1 MKKFGLGLVVVFMV
15 SLTFGQQDSL
25 QDRECKRMQL
35 FVGQELKV
43 KDYARATMYY
53 LKGETICGNYDAK
66 KYKNMIQ
73 TMRNTVATEKDKA
86 NKKLYIDTLIAAYD
100 RAEQK
105 GFFNAA
111 EASIRG
117 LYILQSSVP
126 NREKADSLF
135 TVAFAANNTFKDAQL
150 SYYYYNLYTMYTKA
164 KDDLKQV
171 YKKRI
176 ISDYFRL
183 SRKIENEGFKARTQE
198 SMTNY
203 FNNVVRTCDDILPD
217 LNGFMSDLPQDKAKK
232 KKAVNNFLNLLKDK
246 QCTESD
252 EYAMLIDT
260 IISIDN
266 TVDAVLAK
274 ADLLKVKKKYKSSI
288 EVLRT
293 ALEMAEN
300 DTLKGDIK
308 LAILEIQYTN
318 LSSYKSAYNTALSI
332 SGSNRSKA
340 LMVASNCVAKLANT
354 CGSSTFD
361 RKCNYY
367 YAAQLATKAGESSL
381 AAKYRENCPTSDE
394 IFSNNSPAQVTLSC
408 WGVTVDIK

>member
-1 MKKFGLGLVVVFMV
+1 MKNLGLGFVFILLV
-15 SLTFGQQDSL
+15 SSSFGQSDSL

-35 FVGQELKV
+35 FVGQELKL

-53 LKGETICGNYDAK
+53 LKGEEICNNYDAK

-86 NKKLYIDTLIAAYD
+86 RKKLYIDSLIGAYD
-100 RAEQK
+100 RAEKK
-105 GFFNAA
+105 GFFNPA
-111 EASIRG
+111 EASIRA

-126 NREKADSLF
+126 NRVKADSLF
-135 TVAFAANNTFKDAQL
+135 TVAFEKNNTFKDAQL
-150 SYYYYNLYTMYTKA
+150 SYYYYNLYTMYTKS
-164 KDDLKQV
+164 KDALKET
-171 YKKRI
+171 YKKRMVK
-176 ISDYFRL
+176 DYFSL
-183 SRKIENEGFKARTQE
+183 SRKIEKEGFKTRTQE
-198 SMTNY
+198 SMTGY
-203 FNNVVRTCDDILPD
+203 FNTVVRTCDDILPE
-217 LNGFMSDLPQDKAKK
+217 LLGFMSQLPQEKSKK
-232 KKAVNNFLNLLKDK
+232 KKAVTNFLDLLKEK

-266 TVDAVLAK
+266 SVDAVLAK
-274 ADLLKVKKKYKSSI
+274 ADLLKVKKKYRDAMS
-288 EVLRT
+288 VFRT
-293 ALEMAEN
+293 ALTMTEN
-300 DTLKGDIK
+300 DTLKGDIM
-308 LAILEIQYTN
+308 LNILEIQYTN
-318 LSSYKSAYNTALSI
+318 LNSYKSAYNTALAI

-367 YAAQLATKAGESSL
+367 YAAQLATNAGEGAL
-381 AAKYRENCPTSDE
+381 ASKYRQSCPNSDE

-408 WGVTVDIK
+408 WGVTVDVK

>member
-15 SLTFGQQDSL
+15 SMTFGQQDSL

-164 KDDLKQV
+164 KDDLKQD

-246 QCTESD
+246 KCTESD

-274 ADLLKVKKKYKSSI
+274 ADLLKVKKKYKASI

-332 SGSNRSKA
+332 SGTNRSKA

>member
-1 MKKFGLGLVVVFMV
+1 MKKFGLGLVAVFMV
-15 SLTFGQQDSL
+15 SLAFGQQDSL

-53 LKGETICGNYDAK
+53 LKGETICNNYDAK

-73 TMRNTVATEKDKA
+73 TMRNTVATEKDKV

-105 GFFNAA
+105 GFFNVA

-203 FNNVVRTCDDILPD
+203 FNNVVRTCEDILPD

-274 ADLLKVKKKYKSSI
+274 ADLLKVKKKYKASL

-293 ALEMAEN
+293 ALEMADN

-308 LAILEIQYTN
+308 LGILEIQYTN
-318 LSSYKSAYNTALSI
+318 LSSYKSAYNTAMSI
-332 SGSNRSKA
+332 NGYNRSKA

-367 YAAQLATKAGESSL
+367 YAAQLATKAGESNL
-381 AAKYRENCPTSDE
+381 AAKYRESCPTSDE

>member
-1 MKKFGLGLVVVFMV
+1 
-15 SLTFGQQDSL
+15 
-25 QDRECKRMQL
+25 MQL
-35 FVGQELKV
+35 FVGQELKL
-43 KDYARATMYY
+43 KNYARATMYY
-53 LKGETICGNYDAK
+53 LQGEELCGNYDAK
-66 KYKNMIQ
+66 KYNNMIQ

-86 NKKLYIDTLIAAYD
+86 KKKLYIDTLIAAYD

-105 GFFNAA
+105 GFFNPA

-117 LYILQSSVP
+117 LYILQSSLP
-126 NREKADSLF
+126 NRVKADSLF
-135 TVAFAANNTFKDAQL
+135 TVAFAENNTFKDAQL

-164 KDDLKQV
+164 KEETKEV
-171 YKKRI
+171 YKKRMI
-176 ISDYFRL
+176 TDYFRL

-217 LNGFMSDLPQDKAKK
+217 LNGFMSELPQEKDKK
-232 KKAVNNFLNLLKDK
+232 KKAVINFLILLKEK

-274 ADLLKVKKKYKSSI
+274 ADLLIVKKKYKEAI
-288 EVLRT
+288 AVFRT
-293 ALEMAEN
+293 ALEMADN
-300 DTLKGDIK
+300 DTLRGDIK
-308 LAILEIQYTN
+308 LSVLEIQYTN

-332 SGSNRSKA
+332 NGANRSKA

-367 YAAQLATKAGESSL
+367 YAAQLATNAGESSL
-381 AAKYRENCPTSDE
+381 AAKYRENCPSSDE

>member
-15 SLTFGQQDSL
+15 SMTFGQKDSL

-100 RAEQK
+100 RAEKK

-266 TVDAVLAK
+266 TADAVLAK
-274 ADLLKVKKKYKSSI
+274 ADLLKVKKKYKASI

>member
-15 SLTFGQQDSL
+15 SMTFGQQDSL

-164 KDDLKQV
+164 KDDLKQD

-274 ADLLKVKKKYKSSI
+274 ADLLKVKKKYKASI

-332 SGSNRSKA
+332 SGTNRSKA

>member
-15 SLTFGQQDSL
+15 SMTFGQQDSL

-43 KDYARATMYY
+43 EDYARATMYY

-246 QCTESD
+246 QCTESE

-274 ADLLKVKKKYKSSI
+274 ADLLKVKKKYKASI

>member
-1 MKKFGLGLVVVFMV
+1 MKKFGLGLVVVFLV
-15 SLTFGQQDSL
+15 SMTFGQQDSL

-100 RAEQK
+100 RAEKK

-232 KKAVNNFLNLLKDK
+232 KKAVNNFLKLLKDK

-266 TVDAVLAK
+266 TADAVLAK
-274 ADLLKVKKKYKSSI
+274 ADLLKVKKKYKASI

>member
-15 SLTFGQQDSL
+15 SMTFGQKDSL

-100 RAEQK
+100 RAEKK

-232 KKAVNNFLNLLKDK
+232 KKAVNNFLKLLKDK

-266 TVDAVLAK
+266 TADAVLAK
-274 ADLLKVKKKYKSSI
+274 ADLLKVKKKYKASI

>member
-1 MKKFGLGLVVVFMV
+1 MAFAI
-15 SLTFGQQDSL
+15 GQQDSL

-35 FVGQELKV
+35 FVGQELKL
-43 KDYARATMYY
+43 KNYARATMYY
-53 LKGETICGNYDAK
+53 LKGEELCGNYDAK

-86 NKKLYIDTLIAAYD
+86 KKKLYIDTLIAAYD

-105 GFFNAA
+105 GFFNPA

-117 LYILQSSVP
+117 LYILQSSLP
-126 NREKADSLF
+126 NRLKADSLF
-135 TVAFAANNTFKDAQL
+135 TVAFAKNNTFKDAQL

-164 KDDLKQV
+164 KEETKEV
-171 YKKRI
+171 YKKRMI
-176 ISDYFRL
+176 TDYFRL

-217 LNGFMSDLPQDKAKK
+217 LNGFMSELPQEKDKK
-232 KKAVNNFLNLLKDK
+232 KKAVINFLTLLKEK

-274 ADLLKVKKKYKSSI
+274 ADLLRVKKKYKEAI
-288 EVLRT
+288 AVFRT
-293 ALEMAEN
+293 ALEMADN
-300 DTLKGDIK
+300 DTLRGDIK
-308 LAILEIQYTN
+308 LSVLEIQYTN

-332 SGSNRSKA
+332 SGANRSKA

-367 YAAQLATKAGESSL
+367 YAAQLATNAGESSL
-381 AAKYRENCPTSDE
+381 AAKYRENCPSSDE

>member
-15 SLTFGQQDSL
+15 SMTFGQQDSL

-203 FNNVVRTCDDILPD
+203 FNNVVRTCEDILPD

-274 ADLLKVKKKYKSSI
+274 ADLLKVKKKYKASL

-293 ALEMAEN
+293 ALEMADN

-308 LAILEIQYTN
+308 LGILEIQYTN
-318 LSSYKSAYNTALSI
+318 LSSYKSAYNTAMSI
-332 SGSNRSKA
+332 NGSNRSKA

-381 AAKYRENCPTSDE
+381 AAKYRESCPTSDE

>member
-15 SLTFGQQDSL
+15 SMTFGQQDSL

>member
-86 NKKLYIDTLIAAYD
+86 NKKLYTDTLIAAYD

-367 YAAQLATKAGESSL
+367 YAAQLATNAGESSL

>member
-1 MKKFGLGLVVVFMV
+1 MKKFGLGLGFVFLMAFA
-15 SLTFGQQDSL
+15 FGQQDSL

-35 FVGQELKV
+35 FVGQELKL
-43 KDYARATMYY
+43 KNYARATMYY
-53 LKGETICGNYDAK
+53 LKGEELCGNYDAK

-73 TMRNTVATEKDKA
+73 TMRNTVATEKEKA
-86 NKKLYIDTLIAAYD
+86 KKKLYIDTLIAAYD

-105 GFFNAA
+105 GFFNPA

-117 LYILQSSVP
+117 LYILQSSLP
-126 NREKADSLF
+126 NRVKADSLF
-135 TVAFAANNTFKDAQL
+135 TLAFAENNTFKDAQL

-164 KDDLKQV
+164 KEETKEV
-171 YKKRI
+171 YKKRMI
-176 ISDYFRL
+176 TDYFRL
-183 SRKIENEGFKARTQE
+183 CRKIENEGFKARTQE

-217 LNGFMSDLPQDKAKK
+217 LNGFMSELPQEKDKK
-232 KKAVNNFLNLLKDK
+232 KKAVINFLTLLKEK

-274 ADLLKVKKKYKSSI
+274 ADLLIVKKKYKEAI
-288 EVLRT
+288 AVFRT
-293 ALEMAEN
+293 ALEMADN
-300 DTLKGDIK
+300 DTLRGDIK
-308 LAILEIQYTN
+308 LSVLEIQYTN

-332 SGSNRSKA
+332 NGANRSKA

-367 YAAQLATKAGESSL
+367 YAAQLATNAGESSL
-381 AAKYRENCPTSDE
+381 AAKYRENCPSSDE